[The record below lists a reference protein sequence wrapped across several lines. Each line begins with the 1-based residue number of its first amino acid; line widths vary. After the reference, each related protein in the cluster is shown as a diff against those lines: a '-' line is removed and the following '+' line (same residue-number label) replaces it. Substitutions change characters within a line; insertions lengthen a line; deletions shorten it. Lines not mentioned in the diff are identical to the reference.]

1 MGCHHSKAR
10 KYHYDAPK
18 PHTHHFSHHFLNE
31 RAQRRAN
38 TGAKTSSRAPARMAT
53 STYKVYTSKTSGFDD
68 SEEVSR
74 MQREIDTLKTNHK
87 LTLEKLETLM
97 SKLDIQDDTGLASS
111 MLFTK
116 AEDMEDAE
124 YDIGQPMDEGSLS
137 DFTLTK
143 DQIAEH
149 KWNHVEISEEY
160 NFDLTQNEGEH
171 IDLLDGT

>member
-74 MQREIDTLKTNHK
+74 MQQEIDTLKTNHK

-97 SKLDIQDDTGLASS
+97 SKRLYRT
-111 MLFTK
+111 
-116 AEDMEDAE
+116 
-124 YDIGQPMDEGSLS
+124 
-137 DFTLTK
+137 TL
-143 DQIAEH
+143 
-149 KWNHVEISEEY
+149 V
-160 NFDLTQNEGEH
+160 
-171 IDLLDGT
+171 